1 MLFPVIAKLAYLL
14 LPLWTAT
21 VERSF
26 STLNRIACAERSS
39 LNVDHQDCLMRISA
53 EGPDT
58 LTSELLDSAV
68 DEWSRTTRCLKD

>member
-53 EGPDT
+53 EDRTRLHLNCWTVLSMNGP
-58 LTSELLDSAV
+58 ELRVA
-68 DEWSRTTRCLKD
+68 

>member
-1 MLFPVIAKLAYLL
+1 MLFPVIAKLAVAYLL

-26 STLNRIACAERSS
+26 STVNRIACAERSS
-39 LNVDHQDCLMRISA
+39 LNADHEDCLMRIS
-53 EGPDT
+53 DT
-58 LTSELLDSAV
+58 LTPELLDSAV